1 MGGLIPELWSERD
14 GRSEELL
21 RRAAEEGDLLSMLMA
36 IEGLTPEVGL
46 SIARQV
52 AELAAEVR
60 IEMDGGVSARD
71 ALVSVLVT
79 GWGLRGAVEDYFAAD
94 NSLISKVFERRR
106 GQPILVSAVW
116 ILVGRAADLDVVGV
130 GLPGHFVVGVEGVIV
145 DPFFEGRYLSLDQ
158 CKELAARANPGRP
171 FSPTWL
177 APVTTRQVGERILR
191 NLLHSL
197 REARDD
203 NGVYRAL
210 RLLAAVNPDAPTL
223 LELAQLS
230 ESLGSWTEA
239 LALYRR
245 VAREHT
251 HRREGQIAELK
262 AVELESRSRVLN

>member
-46 SIARQV
+46 SLARQV

-145 DPFFEGRYLSLDQ
+145 DPFFEGRYLSFEQ
-158 CKELAARANPGRP
+158 CKELAARANPGKP
-171 FSPTWL
+171 FEPSWL
-177 APVTTRQVGERILR
+177 SPVTTRQLGERVLR
-191 NLLHSL
+191 NLQRSL
-197 REARDD
+197 REAGDTD
-203 NGVYRAL
+203 GVYRAT
-210 RLLAAVNPDAPTL
+210 RLIAAVQPEAQNL
-223 LELAQLS
+223 LEWAQLA
-230 ESLGSWTEA
+230 EELGVWAEA
-239 LALYRR
+239 LSLYRR
-245 VAREHT
+245 VARENS

>member
-1 MGGLIPELWSERD
+1 MSEHIPELWSQSDARCED
-14 GRSEELL
+14 LL

-36 IEGLTPEVGL
+36 IEGLPPEVGMEL
-46 SIARQV
+46 ARQV
-52 AELAAEVR
+52 ADLAVR
-60 IEMDGGVSARD
+60 VRLAMEDGTSARD
-71 ALVSVLVT
+71 AMVAVLVSD
-79 GWGLRGAVEDYFAAD
+79 WGLRGDIDTYFAPQ

-106 GQPILVSAVW
+106 GQPILVSALW
-116 ILVGRAADLDVVGV
+116 ILVGRAADIDVVGV
-130 GLPGHFVVGVEGVIV
+130 GLPGHFIVGIEGVIV

-197 REARDD
+197 REARDE

-210 RLLAAVNPDAPTL
+210 RLLAVVNPDAPTL